1 MPRITYCSL
10 IIAGLLLPMSKVNA
24 ENSFEDIRFV
34 TGLSFGYSTF
44 SFPEKLDHD
53 ISFPSTN
60 LALVATQDRWQ
71 LSLNGGFT
79 LEDATISEEEDIGKA
94 SRSDIDL
101 TLAYQATK
109 QWAFFTG
116 YKSGKTKMRFV
127 ERDIEDEDEVEFVNE
142 SYSQKGPFIGGSYS
156 WQFENAGRLSISL
169 AYAYLNATN
178 NFAANTDDDEEEGED
193 EEELEFDDLTGR
205 VEGDITG
212 LSYGVAWT
220 MPLSSNLLFQ
230 TRLKL
235 NDYQQDIKFE
245 GTRFKDIDEN
255 FTTLHIG
262 LAYVF

>member
-1 MPRITYCSL
+1 MPRITTCSV
-10 IIAGLLLPMSKVNA
+10 IIAGLLLPICKVNA
-24 ENSFEDIRFV
+24 KSGFEEIRLV
-34 TGLSFGYSTF
+34 TGLSLGYSTF

-60 LALVATQDRWQ
+60 LALVATTGRWQ
-71 LSLNGGFT
+71 LALNGGFT

-94 SRSDIDL
+94 SRKDL
-101 TLAYQATK
+101 DLSLAYQVTK
-109 QWAFFTG
+109 NWAVFTG
-116 YKSGKTKMRFV
+116 YKSGKTKMAFA
-127 ERDIEDEDEVEFVNE
+127 EREGEEEDEINVINE

-156 WQFENAGRLSISL
+156 WQFEKAGRLSISL
-169 AYAYLNATN
+169 AYAQLNATN

-193 EEELEFDDLTGR
+193 ELEFDDLTGR

-212 LSYGVAWT
+212 LSYAVAWT

-245 GTRFKDIDEN
+245 ETSFKDIDEN
-255 FTTLHIG
+255 FTTLHVG

>member
-1 MPRITYCSL
+1 MSPVTRRSL
-10 IIAGLLLPMSKVNA
+10 FLAGLLIPISSVNA
-24 ENSFEDIRFV
+24 ENIRIV
-34 TGLSFGYSTF
+34 TGLSFGYSNF

-60 LALVATQDRWQ
+60 LALVVTEGRWQ
-71 LSLNGGFT
+71 LAVNSGVT

-94 SRSDIDL
+94 SRNDL
-101 TLAYQATK
+101 DVTLAYQATR

-116 YKSGKTKMRFV
+116 YKSGETKMRFTG
-127 ERDIEDEDEVEFVNE
+127 RDSEDEDEGFYLDE
-142 SYSQKGPFIGGSYS
+142 SYSQKGPFVGGSYS

-169 AYAYLNATN
+169 AYAFLDATN
-178 NFAANTDDDEEEGED
+178 NFSANTDDNEEDEEEEQ
-193 EEELEFDDLTGR
+193 EELEFDDLTGT

-212 LSYGVAWT
+212 LSYGVTWT

-230 TRLKL
+230 TRLKV

-245 GTRFKDIDEN
+245 QTYFKDIDEN
-255 FTTLHIG
+255 FTTLHVG